1 MKTFSMFEMRKMA
14 LLVYILLI
22 AMHFGRPASA
32 RLRQAAVAFDKT
44 YSVDSKQDLS
54 RPLASYLGAS
64 EAEIR
69 TALLTEPQRPS
80 SVVMAGIIS
89 KSVNRPLVEIL
100 GKTGSFNGLTAIA
113 TSKIDIESAIKSF
126 HDITATLD
134 PATLNGA
141 SNSPHATIAAFGN

>member
-1 MKTFSMFEMRKMA
+1 MFEMRKLA

-32 RLRQAAVAFDKT
+32 RLRQAAVTFDMNF
-44 YSVDSKQDLS
+44 SVGIKQDLS
-54 RPLASYLGAS
+54 HPLASCLGAS

-69 TALLTEPQRPS
+69 TALLSEPQRPS
-80 SVVMAGIIS
+80 SVIMAYIVS

-100 GKTGSFNGLTAIA
+100 GKPGSFDGFTAIA
-113 TSKIDIESAIKSF
+113 TSGLAIESAIKSF
-126 HDITATLD
+126 HDITVTLD
-134 PATLNGA
+134 PETLAGA